1 MDKVLQ
7 WDLRYDSGDVPD
19 DACVRYVP
27 TMPGDPV
34 ANSRRAATNGYSC
47 FLLAVEVPRQD
58 LDG

>member
-34 ANSRRAATNGYSC
+34 ANSRRAATNGYSGS
-47 FLLAVEVPRQD
+47 LLALKVASQN